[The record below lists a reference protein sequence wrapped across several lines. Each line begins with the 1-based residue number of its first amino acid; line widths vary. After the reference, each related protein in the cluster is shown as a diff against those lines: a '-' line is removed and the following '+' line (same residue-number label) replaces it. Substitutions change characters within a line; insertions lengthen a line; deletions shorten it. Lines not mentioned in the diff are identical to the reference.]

1 MIHIDVGA
9 QWFGAYQRLYH
20 DLVDLSTINSHY
32 LCISVWMYR
41 VVLNIFIAF
50 RLLYLTPQLFCP
62 HLFVNTLIKTTLQ
75 YYQND
80 IYGQML
86 TILADKMGCF
96 NQIATE
102 KYILYENQK
111 TAFVWRYLEPKI
123 LSPCEL
129 QLTMWMSSQ
138 RHFHVE
144 KVSIKLQLIL
154 LEHAYR
160 CVK

>member
-1 MIHIDVGA
+1 MYKCVNVSGCFEYIHSFSPFVSDA
-9 QWFGAYQRLYH
+9 
-20 DLVDLSTINSHY
+20 T
-32 LCISVWMYR
+32 
-41 VVLNIFIAF
+41 VVLSSFICEYIDKNHIAILPK
-50 RLLYLTPQLFCP
+50 RY
-62 HLFVNTLIKTTLQ
+62 
-75 YYQND
+75 
-80 IYGQML
+80 IYRQML